1 MTMTFN
7 RIIGWSVAMVAALCA
22 VDPASAGCWGT
33 IRTCPDVNADQA
45 KGGKKKTARTF
56 APFSLETRVPNH
68 MIM

>member
-45 KGGKKKTARTF
+45 RGGKKRREHSRRF
-56 APFSLETRVPNH
+56 RWRLVCQ
-68 MIM
+68 II